1 MLLLRGLVCPFL
13 NYLFSVKVQL
23 RKERNDDKEWNQHAN
38 ATHEIVE
45 FAPS

>member
-1 MLLLRGLVCPFL
+1 MLLLKGLVCPFL

-23 RKERNDDKEWNQHAN
+23 RKERDDNEEWNQYAN
-38 ATHEIVE
+38 ATDEFVE